1 MEAIEIIEEM
11 HTNEFNDQLLLPEYV
26 YAPIYVRHL
35 NEIKKSGLTPDMS
48 NLSWSDKLNDF
59 VFLTSTID
67 YAGELALLSDKVKN
81 DCKDSIF
88 ILKINTKNLNT
99 SNIFIYNES
108 ENQRE
113 NVFVY
118 LGTIPYSIVEIAFSY
133 N

>member
-1 MEAIEIIEEM
+1 MEAIEINEEM
-11 HTNEFNDQLLLPEYV
+11 HTNEFNDQLLLPKYV

-59 VFLTSTID
+59 VFLTSNID
-67 YAGELALLSDKVKN
+67 YAGKLALLSDKVGIE
-81 DCKDSIF
+81 CKDSVF
-88 ILKINTKNLNT
+88 ILKINTKNLNRH
-99 SNIFIYNES
+99 NIFIYNES
-108 ENQRE
+108 DNHKEH
-113 NVFVY
+113 VFVY